1 MVTRHALAPALVLL
15 LLAGCTPAAPV
26 AAPST
31 APPVVEPSATPEPE
45 PEPVVDT
52 LLFRAESI
60 QVLAGDAIVDEL
72 SAFDVDATVAGLT
85 AVLGDAVYESFS
97 AAECTLAGERW
108 LWLDAVRLQAPT
120 TGVGV
125 FALRFFE
132 PAVTGVEGQQIA
144 LVAQG
149 DVQVGD
155 DISALIAATDP
166 ALVETY
172 QSSDIVLLEAGWF
185 DSGYNAGVAAFADDG
200 IVQNIG
206 LPIAVNS
213 NIDC

>member
-1 MVTRHALAPALVLL
+1 MNPRHLAIPVLALVLL
-15 LLAGCTPAAPV
+15 SGCASAAP
-26 AAPST
+26 AEAPSS
-31 APPVVEPSATPEPE
+31 APPAVEPSATPE

-60 QVLAGDAIVDEL
+60 QVLAGGAVVDEL
-72 SAFDVDATVAGLT
+72 SALDVDATVEGLT
-85 AVLGDAVYESFS
+85 AVLGEAVYEAFP
-97 AAECTLAGERW
+97 AAECTQAGERW
-108 LWLDAVRLQAPT
+108 VWLDALRLQAPT

-125 FALRFFE
+125 FNLRFFE
-132 PAVTGVEGQQIA
+132 PVVTGVEGQQIE

-166 ALVETY
+166 ALVQTY
-172 QSSDIVLLEAGWF
+172 ESSDIVLLEAGWF
-185 DSGYNAGVAAFADDG
+185 DSGYNAGVAAFAEG
-200 IVQNIG
+200 GVVQNIG

>member
-1 MVTRHALAPALVLL
+1 MNPRRLAVP
-15 LLAGCTPAAPV
+15 LLALFLLTGCAPAAPA
-26 AAPST
+26 AAPSS
-31 APPVVEPSATPEPE
+31 APPVVEPSVTPE

-60 QVLAGDAIVDEL
+60 QVLAGGAVVDEL
-72 SAFDVDATVAGLT
+72 SALDVDATVAGLT
-85 AVLGDAVYESFS
+85 AVLGDAVYEEFP

-108 LWLDAVRLQAPT
+108 VWLDSIRVQSPT

-125 FALRFFE
+125 FSLRFFE
-132 PAVTGVEGQQIA
+132 PSVTGVEGQDVA

-185 DSGYNAGVAAFADDG
+185 DSGYNAGVAAFADG
-200 IVQNIG
+200 GVVQNIG